1 VIRRRTVLQHLDSFQ
16 RDQSAAH
23 HGIDR
28 FHKSLDFFLGVDDLD
43 HERQILGKAQETN
56 SRVLAFVRRHRVPLA
71 AAAVGTAVLTLRS
84 GRRAVGRGLAH
95 RHPLGFALV
104 AGVVGLAL
112 GVMAPD
118 EERI

>member
-1 VIRRRTVLQHLDSFQ
+1 MNPGERPAEAIEHDIARTRERMSVHLDALGHKLSPEHLKQ
-16 RDQSAAH
+16 RT
-23 HGIDR
+23 
-28 FHKSLDFFLGVDDLD
+28 
-43 HERQILGKAQETN
+43 RQAILGKAQETN

-71 AAAVGTAVLTLRS
+71 AAAVGTAVVTLRS